1 MELDVDFT
9 NLHLAA
15 AKMRG
20 IEPNAEQFICFARTV
35 IDGMDKELTAYLELS
50 FNQVVS
56 GENVKAGSDFNR
68 LIKDYIAQVCQ

>member
-20 IEPNAEQFICFARTV
+20 IEPNAEQFICC
-35 IDGMDKELTAYLELS
+35 KS
-50 FNQVVS
+50 
-56 GENVKAGSDFNR
+56 
-68 LIKDYIAQVCQ
+68 YIAH